1 MLRPALER
9 VGASNLILRSED
21 LYANPLKVLATVAE
35 FVGLPP
41 FAFNVHTTFKRS
53 AGNKCN
59 ISEFFT
65 PDDRLRL
72 QQFYKEENVGL
83 EEMFGWNK
91 SWNYN

>member
-9 VGASNLILRSED
+9 VGASNLLLRSED

-41 FAFNVHTTFKRS
+41 FAFNVHTAFKRG
-53 AGNKCN
+53 ARNKCN

-72 QQFYKEENVGL
+72 QQFYKEENVVL

-91 SWNYN
+91 SWDYN